1 MTINFSVPHD
11 DNELKPRITVIGVGG
26 AGGNAVNNMI
36 RSNLEGVEFIV
47 TNTDSQSLN
56 LSLADRRLQLG
67 STVTQ
72 GLGAGSRPDVGK
84 AAAEEAMEDLIT
96 ELGDSNMVFITAG
109 MGGGTGTG
117 AAPVIAQAARERG
130 ILTVGVITKPFHFEG
145 AHRMRTAE
153 QGIEELSQYV
163 DTLIIIPNQNLFRIA
178 NEKTTFADAFHM
190 ADNVLHQGVRGVTDL
205 MVMPGLINLDFAD
218 IRTVMSE
225 MGKAM
230 MGTGEASGEKRA
242 LEAAES
248 AISNPLLDDMSMK
261 GARGVLINITG
272 GMDMTLFEVDEA
284 ANRMREEVDADAN
297 IIFGSTFDEKLDG
310 MMRVSVV
317 ATGIAAE
324 GLAAKPRPQMTLVS
338 SRAKQTL
345 APEPETEI
353 VITAVTPASDSEPE
367 LRTGTD
373 DAPVIS
379 DAVANS
385 IATAEAKLA
394 ATASIA
400 GQMGEIATP
409 IDTASRFEKSNE
421 AYGMSAEDIVAD
433 AMLAPA
439 EVAIKSVVERP
450 ADDPFV
456 APPAVIPNKQPQ
468 AASWASAD
476 PFNAAAMAN
485 AGSTSAR
492 APSLFQRVTGMGR
505 KVREEV
511 EPQSD
516 LLVPA
521 TSELARPTVPVAQS
535 ADDSA
540 KLGLLDRADRVAP
553 SRADDD
559 LLDIPAFLRRQAN

>member
-1 MTINFSVPHD
+1 
-11 DNELKPRITVIGVGG
+11 
-26 AGGNAVNNMI
+26 
-36 RSNLEGVEFIV
+36 
-47 TNTDSQSLN
+47 
-56 LSLADRRLQLG
+56 
-67 STVTQ
+67 
-72 GLGAGSRPDVGK
+72 
-84 AAAEEAMEDLIT
+84 
-96 ELGDSNMVFITAG
+96 
-109 MGGGTGTG
+109 
-117 AAPVIAQAARERG
+117 
-130 ILTVGVITKPFHFEG
+130 
-145 AHRMRTAE
+145 
-153 QGIEELSQYV
+153 
-163 DTLIIIPNQNLFRIA
+163 
-178 NEKTTFADAFHM
+178 
-190 ADNVLHQGVRGVTDL
+190 
-205 MVMPGLINLDFAD
+205 
-218 IRTVMSE
+218 
-225 MGKAM
+225 
-230 MGTGEASGEKRA
+230 
-242 LEAAES
+242 
-248 AISNPLLDDMSMK
+248 MSMK

-433 AMLAPA
+433 AMPAPA
-439 EVAIKSVVERP
+439 EVAIKSVVARP

-456 APPAVIPNKQPQ
+456 APPAVVLNKQPQ